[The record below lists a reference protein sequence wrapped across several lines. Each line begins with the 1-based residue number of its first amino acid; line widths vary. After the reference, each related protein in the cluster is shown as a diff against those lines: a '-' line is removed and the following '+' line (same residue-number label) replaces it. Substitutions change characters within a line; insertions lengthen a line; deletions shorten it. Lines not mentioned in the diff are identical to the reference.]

1 MAIISI
7 PSSVAGIQ
15 IPGAALKGPLG
26 KLFGNKSSIATYT
39 YPQDL
44 GSKTKGHWVQFNINE
59 IQPISFEPLESGNPV
74 SQLAGTAAQAYNEV
88 DSSGG
93 IIDKTKSAITAVKN
107 TVTPITNTVSKAASE
122 IKDRI
127 NFSLTPKKQTQV
139 AAIALYLPETLNFTN
154 NASYGSL
161 NMFDI
166 ADEIVN
172 LASGLPLVGGAVGKV
187 GTAALAAARSST
199 AKLLLSTQGLAI
211 NPQQQILFDGID
223 FRTFQMTFVFT
234 PSSKQEAN
242 TVRDI
247 IKTFKQHA
255 APRLIQEV
263 GGMFWVPP
271 STFNLYFQFNNERN
285 PNIPRVGE
293 CVIENIDVNYAP
305 NGWSAHTD
313 GSPIQTVMTINFKE
327 IELIDRDK
335 IDSEGY

>member
-44 GSKTKGHWVQFNINE
+44 GSKTKGHWVQFTINE

-88 DSSGG
+88 DSSGSVL
-93 IIDKTKSAITAVKN
+93 DKAKSAGTAVKN
-107 TVTPITNTVSKAASE
+107 AVTPITNTVSKAASE

-154 NASYGSL
+154 NAAYGSL

-172 LASGLPLVGGAVGKV
+172 LASGLPLIGKV
-187 GTAALAAARSST
+187 ATATLAAAKSST

-234 PSSKQEAN
+234 PSSKQEADM
-242 TVRDI
+242 VKDI
-247 IKTFKQHA
+247 IKTFKKHA
-255 APRLIQEV
+255 APKLVEEV

-271 STFNLYFQFNNERN
+271 STFNLDFFFNGVINTK
-285 PNIPRVGE
+285 ISRVAE

-335 IDSEGY
+335 IESEGY

>member
-44 GSKTKGHWVQFNINE
+44 GSKTKGHWVQFTINE

-88 DSSGG
+88 DSSGSVL
-93 IIDKTKSAITAVKN
+93 DKAKSAGTAVKN
-107 TVTPITNTVSKAASE
+107 AVTPITNTVSKAASE

-154 NASYGSL
+154 NAAYGSL

-172 LASGLPLVGGAVGKV
+172 LASGLPLIGKV
-187 GTAALAAARSST
+187 ATATLAAAKSST

-234 PSSKQEAN
+234 PSSKQEADM
-242 TVRDI
+242 VKDI
-247 IKTFKQHA
+247 IKTFKKHA
-255 APRLIQEV
+255 APKLVEEV

-271 STFNLYFQFNNERN
+271 STFNLDFFFKGAINTK
-285 PNIPRVGE
+285 ISRVAE

-335 IDSEGY
+335 IESEGY

>member
-26 KLFGNKSSIATYT
+26 KLFDNKSSISTYT

-44 GSKTKGHWVQFNINE
+44 GSKTKGHWVQFTINE

-74 SQLAGTAAQAYNEV
+74 SQLVKTSAQAANEF

-93 IIDKTKSAITAVKN
+93 IMDKTKSAVTAVKN
-107 TVTPITNTVSKAASE
+107 AVTPITQTVIKAAGE
-122 IKDRI
+122 MTDRI

-154 NASYGSL
+154 NAAYGSL

-234 PSSKQEAN
+234 PSSKQEADM
-242 TVRDI
+242 VKDI
-247 IKTFKQHA
+247 IKTFKKHA
-255 APRLIQEV
+255 APKLVEEV

-271 STFNLYFQFNNERN
+271 STFNLDFFFNGAINTK
-285 PNIPRVGE
+285 ISRVAE

-335 IDSEGY
+335 IEFEGY

>member
-44 GSKTKGHWVQFNINE
+44 GSKTKGHWVQFTINE

-88 DSSGG
+88 DSSGSVL
-93 IIDKTKSAITAVKN
+93 DKTKSAVTAAKN
-107 TVTPITNTVSKAASE
+107 AVTPITNTVSKAASE

-154 NASYGSL
+154 NAAYGSL

-172 LASGLPLVGGAVGKV
+172 LVSGLPLIGKV
-187 GTAALAAARSST
+187 ATATLAAAKSST

-234 PSSKQEAN
+234 PSSKQEADM
-242 TVRDI
+242 VKDI
-247 IKTFKQHA
+247 IKTFKKHA
-255 APRLIQEV
+255 APKLVEEV

-271 STFNLYFQFNNERN
+271 STFNLDFFFKGAINTK
-285 PNIPRVGE
+285 ISRVAE

-335 IDSEGY
+335 IESEGY

>member
-44 GSKTKGHWVQFNINE
+44 GSKTKGHWVQFTINE

-74 SQLAGTAAQAYNEV
+74 SQLVKTGAQAANEF
-88 DSSGG
+88 DSSGSVL
-93 IIDKTKSAITAVKN
+93 DKAKSAGTAVKN
-107 TVTPITNTVSKAASE
+107 AVTPITNTVSKAASE

-154 NASYGSL
+154 NAAYGSL

-172 LASGLPLVGGAVGKV
+172 LVSGLPLIGKV
-187 GTAALAAARSST
+187 ATATLAAAKSST

-234 PSSKQEAN
+234 PSSKQEADM
-242 TVRDI
+242 VKDI
-247 IKTFKQHA
+247 IKTFKKHA
-255 APRLIQEV
+255 APKLVEEV

-271 STFNLYFQFNNERN
+271 STFNLDFFFNGAINTK
-285 PNIPRVGE
+285 ISRVAE

-335 IDSEGY
+335 IESEGY

>member
-44 GSKTKGHWVQFNINE
+44 GSKTRGHWVQFTINE

-88 DSSGG
+88 DSSGSVL
-93 IIDKTKSAITAVKN
+93 DKAKSAGTAVKN
-107 TVTPITNTVSKAASE
+107 AVTPITNTVSKAASE

-154 NASYGSL
+154 NAAYGSL

-172 LASGLPLVGGAVGKV
+172 LASGLPLIGKV
-187 GTAALAAARSST
+187 ATATLAAAKSST

-234 PSSKQEAN
+234 PSSKQEADM
-242 TVRDI
+242 VKDI
-247 IKTFKQHA
+247 IKTFKKHA
-255 APRLIQEV
+255 APKLVEEV

-271 STFNLYFQFNNERN
+271 STFNLDFFFKGAINTK
-285 PNIPRVGE
+285 ISRVAE

-335 IDSEGY
+335 IESEGY